1 MAKPSID
8 KDGEQLELNTVLVGV
23 YTDTNNVENCLRVLF
38 SRQVE
43 ILGSSDSRTD
53 ASTRA
58 LSITVIV

>member
-1 MAKPSID
+1 MAKPSIY
-8 KDGEQLELNTVLVGV
+8 KDGEQLELNTVQVGV

-53 ASTRA
+53 VSTRA